1 MRFDPR
7 GEGSLPLCI
16 HCTGEG
22 GEAPEAVARRFG
34 ANIAAGPPRVPPPG
48 VGVGGCDTPLPIL
61 SALGV
66 DVLFPRGEAA
76 PGLPWFEISLPNSQ
90 NLRCVVKS
98 GGFGTTDVLSGLL
111 RRRVNERAEP

>member
-34 ANIAAGPPRVPPPG
+34 ANIAAALRRLEPQALVM
-48 VGVGGCDTPLPIL
+48 GGGDTAFAIL